1 MFDFVT
7 LDKIGIIFVLSRES
21 LKPHDGL
28 VSRCTKAIIEQL
40 LVEGG
45 HANCPCEGNVKC

>member
-21 LKPHDGL
+21 WKPHDGL